1 MIAESIW
8 QDKCR
13 AYNLMYVILPLLLLL
28 PPPSPPSPPLMLCF
42 YLNFYMSFPCTKQI
56 YGTRRANIHPTKQPT
71 SFLFFCFCFCCS
83 DDGYILWSLLIY
95 SHFSPLFSSFFSVA
109 SLPALDTW
117 NFICALC
124 EKQTKKRT
132 HLFFLCWL
140 SHTHNAHIQAKI
152 YEIQSSKRCDHFP
165 QN

>member
-1 MIAESIW
+1 
-8 QDKCR
+8 
-13 AYNLMYVILPLLLLL
+13 MYVILSLLLLL
-28 PPPSPPSPPLMLCF
+28 PPPSPPLMLCF

-56 YGTRRANIHPTKQPT
+56 NGTRRANIHPTKQPT
-71 SFLFFCFCFCCS
+71 SFCQRAFLFLLLRWWIYSLISVDLQPLLSAIFLFF
-83 DDGYILWSLLIY
+83 L
-95 SHFSPLFSSFFSVA
+95 VA
-109 SLPALDTW
+109 SLPALDTR

-152 YEIQSSKRCDHFP
+152 YEIQSSKRCDHFS
-165 QN
+165 QS